1 MENGLVLSDGSADG
15 EIDVT
20 IGSGTSSVTTIAGD
34 ASVTGA
40 ANITG
45 LLTCSATGDN
55 TISTS
60 STAKL
65 LIQSSGANG
74 NDVHLGLKSSDTTW
88 LLKTNRGDQIS
99 GNQGDFFIREDTAGV
114 NALILETNNGNA
126 TFAGTITG
134 TTASFIKDQNADSTI
149 KLYNANSGSAAQ
161 ATMYITNSST
171 NADGLFLGS
180 NGTGMT
186 TAGGFVADGA
196 VIGSGTGASAG
207 LAIMARE
214 SSSGIKFYTGG
225 HTDLAL
231 TIDSSQR
238 LGIGGNPQSTIRLS
252 VRGLTDTSD
261 DYAFEAANSSG
272 NSIFLV
278 RSDGAA
284 TFAGDVAINGALT
297 SNIACTIT
305 GNSGYEDIMYIK
317 AAGTN
322 IDSRINLIPTGTG
335 NGAVNAS
342 ANNLELQVAGTE
354 RIRVQSNG
362 KTGILH
368 STPEKL
374 LSIGSSQA
382 EGIQFTYDGS
392 NNYRNQ
398 ILNYWTST
406 TDSRM
411 DFNIARSNGAT
422 PETILSVGYNQNV
435 GVGTAAPAARLHVVG
450 LNATRNTH
458 TNTLVI
464 DGGTTVA
471 HPYPPFGF
479 GIHFQGDD
487 YSDEVRNYASIRTIM
502 ENSHTSTSD
511 VGDPSFR
518 SYLSFWTNSG
528 GADSTDITE
537 KLRIT
542 GSGCLN
548 TGTGSLGQVAYQL
561 RVDADTDDG
570 VYVSAG
576 SSSSNH
582 SLYVENAAGSAELF
596 AVRGDGEVRINGSA
610 QGDCKIGTTTD
621 TPSGGG
627 FVFDNA
633 ADSILRI
640 GHGSGVGTGSNY
652 LLFYHSTNIIGS
664 ITQSGTTATAYN
676 TSSDY
681 RLKEDLKDFNGLD
694 KVSKIPVYDFKWKPD
709 DMRGYGVMAHELQE
723 IIPQAVV
730 GEKDGEQ
737 MQGVDYSKLV
747 PILLKSI
754 QELEARVKELEN
766 K

>member
-1 MENGLVLSDGSADG
+1 
-15 EIDVT
+15 
-20 IGSGTSSVTTIAGD
+20 
-34 ASVTGA
+34 
-40 ANITG
+40 
-45 LLTCSATGDN
+45 
-55 TISTS
+55 
-60 STAKL
+60 
-65 LIQSSGANG
+65 
-74 NDVHLGLKSSDTTW
+74 
-88 LLKTNRGDQIS
+88 
-99 GNQGDFFIREDTAGV
+99 
-114 NALILETNNGNA
+114 
-126 TFAGTITG
+126 
-134 TTASFIKDQNADSTI
+134 
-149 KLYNANSGSAAQ
+149 
-161 ATMYITNSST
+161 
-171 NADGLFLGS
+171 
-180 NGTGMT
+180 
-186 TAGGFVADGA
+186 
-196 VIGSGTGASAG
+196 
-207 LAIMARE
+207 
-214 SSSGIKFYTGG
+214 
-225 HTDLAL
+225 
-231 TIDSSQR
+231 
-238 LGIGGNPQSTIRLS
+238 
-252 VRGLTDTSD
+252 
-261 DYAFEAANSSG
+261 
-272 NSIFLV
+272 
-278 RSDGAA
+278 
-284 TFAGDVAINGALT
+284 
-297 SNIACTIT
+297 
-305 GNSGYEDIMYIK
+305 
-317 AAGTN
+317 N

-542 GSGCLN
+542 GSGCIN
-548 TGTGSLGQVAYQL
+548 MGTGSLTQATYQL

-582 SLYVENAAGSAELF
+582 SFYVENAAGSKEYL
-596 AVRGDGEVRINGSA
+596 AVRGDGEVRINASA

-621 TPSGGG
+621 TPS
-627 FVFDNA
+627 
-633 ADSILRI
+633 
-640 GHGSGVGTGSNY
+640 
-652 LLFYHSTNIIGS
+652 
-664 ITQSGTTATAYN
+664 
-676 TSSDY
+676 
-681 RLKEDLKDFNGLD
+681 
-694 KVSKIPVYDFKWKPD
+694 
-709 DMRGYGVMAHELQE
+709 
-723 IIPQAVV
+723 
-730 GEKDGEQ
+730 
-737 MQGVDYSKLV
+737 
-747 PILLKSI
+747 
-754 QELEARVKELEN
+754 
-766 K
+766 